1 MSCKDISLLRA
12 ALFVVVGAIVM
23 TSYVTLANIN
33 FLITI
38 FFGCFVLQALWY
50 RRTLAR
56 NGWVGAS
63 GAHGIQRLIMVNSSR
78 AMMKDR
84 KNRTI
89 DLLSIAAIIGAV
101 ICFI

>member
-50 RRTLAR
+50 RQTP
-56 NGWVGAS
+56 WVGAS
-63 GAHGIQRLIMVNSSR
+63 GAHGIQRLIMVHSSR
-78 AMMKDR
+78 ATMKDR